1 MIRKNIKEHREPRVR
16 MSQRELNDD
25 IEIGDVITTD
35 EGLRIKCVGRTSN
48 GEPIFDKCRF

>member
-16 MSQRELNDD
+16 LSQQELEND
-25 IEIGDVITTD
+25 IEIGDVITTE

>member
-1 MIRKNIKEHREPRVR
+1 MIRKNIKERREPRVR
-16 MSQRELNDD
+16 MSQRDLNDD

-35 EGLRIKCVGRTSN
+35 EGLRIKCVGITSN

>member
-1 MIRKNIKEHREPRVR
+1 MIRKNIKERREPRVR
-16 MSQRELNDD
+16 MSQRVLNDD

-35 EGLRIKCVGRTSN
+35 EGLRIKCVGITSN

>member
-1 MIRKNIKEHREPRVR
+1 MVRKNIKEHREPRAR
-16 MSQRELNDD
+16 MTQRELNDD

-35 EGLRIKCVGRTSN
+35 EGLKIKCVGRTST

>member
-1 MIRKNIKEHREPRVR
+1 MIRKNIKEHREPRAR